1 MARKLLNLKLAD
13 IRTITRTG
21 DRTKARGV
29 TVHTKPQSGPL
40 GPAISL
46 GRHKAAH
53 LMALRKPGS
62 RRSGGSSLNPQK
74 S

>member
-1 MARKLLNLKLAD
+1 MTRKLLNLKLAD

-40 GPAISL
+40 GPAIPL
-46 GRHKAAH
+46 GRLKAARRIGRQI
-53 LMALRKPGS
+53 AGS
-62 RRSGGSSLNPQK
+62 RRSGGTSLNPQK